1 MFETLLEKVLS
12 KFLGDFIEGF
22 DASNLHVGIWSG
34 EVTICNVSLKA
45 DILKML
51 ELPLGIRFSHIG
63 KLKLNVI
70 LSFYQYRYLGNH

>member
-1 MFETLLEKVLS
+1 MFETLLEKVLT

-70 LSFYQYRYLGNH
+70 FHL